1 MITTD
6 CNRLHKQIVWVP
18 CDLTQAYNL
27 KEKVGGKWTQAWKCG
42 ADAFNFGS
50 KAYTPPSGHKKL
62 EMKWK
67 RFLNVR
73 SAWMWNDN
81 WDGLIKTL

>member
-27 KEKVGGKWTQAWKCG
+27 KEKVGGKPAWKCG

-50 KAYTPPSGHKKL
+50 KAYTPPLDNKKL
-62 EMKWK
+62 EMKRK
-67 RFLNVR
+67 RFFKL
-73 SAWMWNDN
+73 
-81 WDGLIKTL
+81 